1 MKKSGLNP
9 TENQRAAEQSF
20 GGDNEFAAGD
30 DQFTTEDNQF
40 TTEDNQFST
49 GDEQYAAG
57 DNNQYAPE
65 DTEYSEEYQYTWD
78 WAGRRT
84 AEVTVETWNDT
95 QQPAPLTH

>member
-20 GGDNEFAAGD
+20 GS
-30 DQFTTEDNQF
+30 DNQF
-40 TTEDNQFST
+40 TAGEDQYTTEDNQFST
-49 GDEQYAAG
+49 GDNEYVAG

-78 WAGRRT
+78 WAGRQT
-84 AEVTVETWNDT
+84 ADVTVRIWNDT

>member
-9 TENQRAAEQSF
+9 AENQHAAEQSF
-20 GGDNEFAAGD
+20 GGDNQLAAAD
-30 DQFTTEDNQF
+30 DQYA
-40 TTEDNQFST
+40 TEDNQFST
-49 GDEQYAAG
+49 GDDQYAAG

-84 AEVTVETWNDT
+84 AEVTVRTWNDT